1 MGRICSVI
9 ITPESANRT
18 LKNLVTHICG
28 TQKTTVN
35 AMGMREMQSRAFEAR
50 NAQFLLIKAPPASGK
65 SRALMYIGLD
75 KIVNQG
81 LKKVIVAVPER
92 SIGNSF
98 KTTPLTASGF
108 FADWLVTPKYNLTT
122 SGGGQ
127 KTAAV
132 AEFLASD
139 ESVLVCT
146 HATLRFAY
154 DKLGAEA
161 FADCVVAIDEF
172 HHTSADAESKLGE
185 LVRGMIG
192 NGRTHIVAMTGSYFR
207 GDTMPVLRPEDENRF
222 TRVTYTY
229 YEQLASYEYLKEL
242 AIGYHFYSES
252 YIKAI
257 EEVLDLPKKTI
268 IHIPSVNSAESPKG
282 KNEQVDDL
290 LEFIAG
296 GDASRIERDAV
307 SGFYHVTQPDGS
319 VLKIADLVDDSP
331 YRETVLASLRNV
343 EKRDDLDVIIA
354 LGMAKEGFDWIWCEH
369 VLTVGYRNSMT
380 EVIQII
386 GRATRDAK
394 GKTHSQ
400 FTNLVAEPL
409 DEQSAVTEAVNN
421 MLKAI
426 SVSLIMEQVLA
437 PNFNFKTKLPDSPVE
452 EPAQNV
458 PIYVKGLQ
466 EPSTDRVRQIVE
478 EQLDELKVDII
489 QDPLIKLVTIHPDT
503 FTPAEINTQII
514 PRVIAK
520 RYPDLTESE
529 VNEVRHAVL
538 LDLNFKNA
546 VSAEPGEPNPTMN
559 GELGAKR
566 EGENVLIKLA
576 RRFVNLDELSIDL
589 IDSINP
595 FEHAYEILSKNL
607 DERVLRTI
615 HGNVVAS
622 RLPMDDDEAAM
633 LWPSVKA
640 FVQNRGREPNLN
652 AQDPREQRLAHALTI
667 IRSAKRAAV

>member
-1 MGRICSVI
+1 
-9 ITPESANRT
+9 
-18 LKNLVTHICG
+18 
-28 TQKTTVN
+28 
-35 AMGMREMQSRAFEAR
+35 MGMREMQERAFDAR
-50 NAQFLLIKAPPASGK
+50 NAQYLLIKAPPASGK

-75 KIVNQG
+75 KVVNQG
-81 LKKVIVAVPER
+81 LKRIIVAVPER

-98 KTTPLTASGF
+98 KTTPLKASGF
-108 FADWLVTPKYNLTT
+108 FADWLVTPKYNLTIA
-122 SGGGQ
+122 GGGQ

-154 DKLGAEA
+154 EKLGPDA
-161 FADCVVAIDEF
+161 FVDCVVAIDEF
-172 HHTSADAESKLGE
+172 HHTSADVESKLGE
-185 LVRGMIG
+185 LVRGLIA
-192 NGRTHIVAMTGSYFR
+192 NGKTHVIAMTGSYFR
-207 GDTMPVLRPEDENRF
+207 GDTMPVLRREDEDKF

-229 YEQLASYEYLKEL
+229 YEQLASYRYLKNL
-242 AIGYHFYSES
+242 GIGYHFYDKS
-252 YIKAI
+252 YITAV
-257 EEVLDLPKKTI
+257 EEVLDLSKKTI
-268 IHIPSVNSAESPKG
+268 IHIPSVNSIESPKG

-290 LEFIAG
+290 LEFIAD
-296 GDASRIERDAV
+296 GDTSRMVRDTAT
-307 SGFYHVTQPDGS
+307 GFYHISRADGS

-331 YRETVLASLRNV
+331 YRETVLASLRHV
-343 EKRDDLDVIIA
+343 EKRDDLDIIIA

-386 GRATRDAK
+386 GRATRDAE
-394 GKTHSQ
+394 GKTHAQ

-409 DEQSAVTEAVNN
+409 DEKTAVTEAVNN

-452 EPAQNV
+452 APSSPSV
-458 PIYVKGLQ
+458 PIFIKGLQ
-466 EPSTDRVRQIVE
+466 EPSTDRVKQIVE

-489 QDPLIKLVTIHPDT
+489 QDPLIRLVTIHPDT

-520 RYPDLTESE
+520 RYPDLNESE

-546 VSAEPGEPNPTMN
+546 VSPEPGGPNPETN
-559 GELGAKR
+559 GELEIKQ

-576 RRFVNLDELSIDL
+576 RKFVDLNSLSIDL

-595 FEHAYEILSKNL
+595 FQHAYEILSKNL
-607 DERVLRTI
+607 DEGILRTI
-615 HGNVVAS
+615 HGSVVAS
-622 RLPMDDDEAAM
+622 RLPMSDDEAAM

-640 FVQNRGREPNLN
+640 FVQNRGHEPNLN
-652 AQDPREQRLAHALTI
+652 AQDPREQRLAQALSI
-667 IRSAKRAAV
+667 IRNARRENERAAG

>member
-1 MGRICSVI
+1 MPNL
-9 ITPESANRT
+9 ITH
-18 LKNLVTHICG
+18 VCG
-28 TQKTTVN
+28 THKATVN
-35 AMGMREMQSRAFEAR
+35 AMGMREMQARAFDAR
-50 NAQFLLIKAPPASGK
+50 RAQYLLIKAPPASGK

-81 LKKVIVAVPER
+81 LKRVIVAVPER

-98 KTTPLTASGF
+98 KTTPLKASGF

-132 AEFLASD
+132 TEFLASN

-146 HATLRFAY
+146 HASLRFAY
-154 DKLGAEA
+154 EKLGAAA

-185 LVRGMIG
+185 LVRGLIAD
-192 NGRTHIVAMTGSYFR
+192 GRPHIVAMTGSYFR

-229 YEQLASYEYLKEL
+229 YEQLASYEYLKDL
-242 AIGYHFYSES
+242 AIGYHFYDES

-257 EEVLDLPKKTI
+257 EEVLDLSKKTI
-268 IHIPSVNSAESPKG
+268 IHIPHVGSAETPKG

-290 LEFIAG
+290 LEFIAD
-296 GDASRIERDAV
+296 GDASRVIRDNV
-307 SGFYHVTQPDGS
+307 TGFYNITRPDGT
-319 VLKIADLVDDSP
+319 VLKVADLVDDSP
-331 YRETVLASLRNV
+331 YRETVLASLRRV
-343 EKRDDLDVIIA
+343 EKRADLDIIIA

-386 GRATRDAK
+386 GRATRDAE
-394 GKTHSQ
+394 GKTHAQ

-409 DEQSAVTEAVNN
+409 EEQSTVTEAVNN

-437 PNFNFKTKLPDSPVE
+437 PNFNFKTKVPDAPVP
-452 EPAQNV
+452 EPGPGV
-458 PIYVKGLQ
+458 PLYVRGLQ
-466 EPSTDRVRQIVE
+466 EPSTDRVKQIVE

-489 QDPLIKLVTIHPDT
+489 QNPLIRLVMNQPEVY
-503 FTPAEINTQII
+503 TPAEINTQII
-514 PRVIAK
+514 PMVIAK
-520 RYPDLTESE
+520 RFPDLTPSE

-538 LDLNFKNA
+538 LDLNFKNE
-546 VSAEPGEPNPTMN
+546 VSPEPGDPNQEHA
-559 GELGAKR
+559 GELEMKR
-566 EGENVLIKLA
+566 EGDNVLIKLA
-576 RRFVNLDELSIDL
+576 KKFVNLNELSIDL

-595 FEHAYEILSKNL
+595 FQHAYEILSRNL
-607 DERVLRTI
+607 DERILRTI
-615 HGNVVAS
+615 HGSITAK
-622 RLPMDDDEAAM
+622 RLPMSDEEAAM
-633 LWPSVKA
+633 LWPAVKA
-640 FVQNRGREPNLN
+640 FVENRKREPNLN
-652 AQDPREQRLAHALTI
+652 AQDPREQRLAQALSI
-667 IRSAKRAAV
+667 IRSARREQAVVR

>member
-1 MGRICSVI
+1 M
-9 ITPESANRT
+9 P
-18 LKNLVTHICG
+18 NLVTHVCG
-28 TQKTTVN
+28 TRKATLN
-35 AMGMREMQSRAFEAR
+35 EMGMREMQARAFDAR
-50 NAQFLLIKAPPASGK
+50 NARYLLIKAPPASGK

-98 KTTPLTASGF
+98 KTTPLKPSGF
-108 FADWLVTPKYNLTT
+108 FTDWLVTPKYNLTT

-127 KTAAV
+127 KTVAV
-132 AEFLASD
+132 AEFLTSD
-139 ESVLVCT
+139 EAVLVCT

-154 DKLGAEA
+154 EKLGAAA
-161 FADCVVAIDEF
+161 FAGCAVAIDEF
-172 HHTSADAESKLGE
+172 HHTSADVGSKLGE
-185 LVRGMIG
+185 LVRGLIAD
-192 NGRTHIVAMTGSYFR
+192 GRSHIVAMTGSYFR

-222 TRVTYTY
+222 MHVTYTY
-229 YEQLASYEYLKEL
+229 YEQLASYQYLKKL
-242 AIGYHFYSES
+242 GIGYHFYSES

-257 EEVLDLPKKTI
+257 EEVLDLSMKTI

-296 GDASRIERDAV
+296 GDASRVIRDTA
-307 SGFYHVTQPDGS
+307 SGFYHVTRTDGS
-319 VLKIADLVDDSP
+319 VLKVADLVDDSP
-331 YRETVLASLRNV
+331 YRETVLASLRKV
-343 EKRDDLDVIIA
+343 EKRDDLDIIIA

-386 GRATRDAK
+386 GRATRDAE
-394 GKTHSQ
+394 GKTHAQ

-409 DEQSAVTEAVNN
+409 EEQSAVTEAVNN

-437 PNFNFKTKLPDSPVE
+437 PNFNFKTKIPESPVP
-452 EPAQNV
+452 EPAPGV
-458 PIYVKGLQ
+458 PLYIKGLQ
-466 EPSTDRVRQIVE
+466 EPSTDRVKQIVE

-489 QDPLIKLVTIHPDT
+489 QNPLIRLVMNQPEVY
-503 FTPAEINTQII
+503 TPAEINTQIV
-514 PRVIAK
+514 PMVIAK
-520 RYPDLTESE
+520 RYPDLTESQ

-546 VSAEPGEPNPTMN
+546 VSPEPGDPNPTTN
-559 GELGAKR
+559 GELETKH

-576 RRFVNLDELSIDL
+576 KKFVNLDELSIDL

-607 DERVLRTI
+607 DERILRTI
-615 HGNVVAS
+615 HGNIAAA
-622 RLPMDDDEAAM
+622 RLPMSDEEAAM

-640 FVQNRGREPNLN
+640 FFQSRGREPNLN
-652 AQDPREQRLAHALTI
+652 APDPREQRLAHALSI
-667 IRSAKRAAV
+667 IRNAKRERSSG

>member
-1 MGRICSVI
+1 MPDL
-9 ITPESANRT
+9 IT
-18 LKNLVTHICG
+18 HDCG
-28 TQKTTVN
+28 THTASIN
-35 AMGMREMQSRAFEAR
+35 AMGMREMQSRAFDAR
-50 NAQFLLIKAPPASGK
+50 NAQYLLIKAPPASGK
-65 SRALMYIGLD
+65 SRALMFIGLD

-81 LKKVIVAVPER
+81 VKKIVVAVPER

-98 KTTPLTASGF
+98 KTTLLKPNGF
-108 FADWLVTPKYNLTT
+108 FADWFVTPRYNLTT

-132 AEFLASD
+132 SEFLGSN

-154 DKLGAEA
+154 EKLGAEA
-161 FADCVVAIDEF
+161 FAGCMVAIDEF

-185 LVRGMIG
+185 LVRSLIA
-192 NGRTHIVAMTGSYFR
+192 NGKTHIVAMTGSYFR
-207 GDTMPVLRPEDENRF
+207 GDAEAVLSPADEARF
-222 TRVTYTY
+222 ETVTYTY
-229 YEQLASYEYLKEL
+229 YEQLAAYVYLKKL
-242 AIGYHFYSES
+242 GIGYHFYSES
-252 YIKAI
+252 YITAI
-257 EEVLDLPKKTI
+257 EDVLNLSMKTI

-282 KNEQVDDL
+282 KMEQVDDL
-290 LEFIAG
+290 LEFIAD
-296 GDASRIERDAV
+296 GDASRVKRDET
-307 SGFYHVTQPDGS
+307 SGYYHVTRPDGT

-343 EKRDDLDVIIA
+343 EKRDDLDMIIA

-386 GRATRDAK
+386 GRATRDAE
-394 GKTHSQ
+394 GKSHAQ
-400 FTNLVAEPL
+400 FTNLVAFPIE
-409 DEQSAVTEAVNN
+409 DQSVVAEAVNN

-437 PNFNFKTKLPDSPVE
+437 PNFNFTTKVPGAPVE
-452 EPAQNV
+452 EPKPGM
-458 PIYVKGLQ
+458 PIQVKGYQ
-466 EPSTDRVRQIVE
+466 PPSTDRVRQIVE
-478 EQLDELKVDII
+478 EQLDELKVGIF
-489 QDPLIKLVTIHPDT
+489 QAPLMKLVQVHPDVY
-503 FTPAEINTQII
+503 TPAEINTKLI
-514 PRVIAK
+514 PMVIAK
-520 RYPDLTESE
+520 HFPDLTESQ

-546 VSAEPGEPNPTMN
+546 VSLLPGEAVPAAS
-559 GELGAKR
+559 GQLEVKR

-576 RRFVNLDELSIDL
+576 KKFVNLDELSIDL

-595 FEHAYEILSKNL
+595 FEHAYEILSKHL

-615 HGNVVAS
+615 HGNVVAA
-622 RLPMDDDEAAM
+622 RLPMSDEEAAM

-640 FVQNRGREPNLN
+640 FVQSRQREPNLN
-652 AQDPREQRLAHALTI
+652 AQDPREQRLAHALSI
-667 IRSAKRAAV
+667 VRAAKRQSDRGDAA